1 MPKVKPETAAAG
13 AASKARLHYALVGA
27 IVTIT
32 AHTGA
37 SNSEYTDEQILKRL
51 EVNAEDFPASFTTG
65 SEDVTKTL
73 AGYGLQKLLQDRTS
87 QDAGDAVKKLEAM
100 EVEANRLK
108 ESGQWSERKEASER
122 APRAKVDNYLARAI
136 AQIKNIPLAQS
147 EASLKALTKEQRDT
161 LTANETVAGII
172 ASLKAEA
179 KDAKSVDLADLLA

>member
-13 AASKARLHYALVGA
+13 AASNARLHYALVGA

-65 SEDVTKTL
+65 SEDVTQTL

-100 EVEANRLK
+100 EVEANRLN

>member
-37 SNSEYTDEQILKRL
+37 SNSEYTDEQVLKRL

-136 AQIKNIPLAQS
+136 AQIKGIPLAQS

>member
-1 MPKVKPETAAAG
+1 MPRVKPETAAAG

-51 EVNAEDFPASFTTG
+51 EVNAEDFPAAFTTG

-100 EVEANRLK
+100 EVEAERLK
-108 ESGQWSERKEASER
+108 TSGQWSERKEASDR